1 MGLNIKLTMSRSPYG
16 YSNERYLVS
25 ATEVKVPG
33 WVIHDMKEKKVI
45 TGFAYK
51 KNAIKYI
58 EELTNE

>member
-1 MGLNIKLTMSRSPYG
+1 MIKLKRSRSPYG

-33 WVIHDMKEKKVI
+33 WVIHDMKERKVI

-51 KNAIKYI
+51 KDAIKYI
-58 EELTNE
+58 AQQNHE